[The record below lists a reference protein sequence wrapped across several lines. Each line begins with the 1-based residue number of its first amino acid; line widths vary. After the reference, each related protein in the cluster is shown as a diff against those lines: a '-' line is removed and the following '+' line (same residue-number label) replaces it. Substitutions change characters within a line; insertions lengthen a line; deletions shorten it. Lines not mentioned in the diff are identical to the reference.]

1 VSVNLTGRRSFKASY
16 AGACTSCSA
25 AILPGDDVFYA
36 PGNEGVSGLD
46 CCGDRPDEDLIVVQ
60 RRDSEDEPQ
69 MAVDVAQVL
78 PRGKTAASACPT
90 CWQVPASNGECGC
103 HY

>member
-1 VSVNLTGRRSFKASY
+1 VSPNLTGRRAFKAAY

-46 CCGDRPDEDLIVVQ
+46 CCGDKPDEDLVVVQ
-60 RRDSEDEPQ
+60 RRDTEDEAQ
-69 MAVDVAQVL
+69 LTVDVAQVL
-78 PRGKTAASACPT
+78 PRNPRAACPT
-90 CWQVPASNGECGC
+90 CWQIPASNGACGC
-103 HY
+103 TY